1 MSATQTIPPPGIVVR
16 GRSFLALT
24 LAPEWPLRAWLAG
37 LDAQR
42 LRAASLFEGRPLV
55 VNLAGA
61 PGGPGAPESALEA
74 ALEALDALALRD
86 LRVIGVDGVDADLLT
101 GTRWGRLPTVLLG
114 REGGQDLLRGAAA
127 PAAADS
133 NPSAVEAP
141 SLPPSP
147 SLLIDGP
154 VRSGRSV
161 VFEDGDVTV
170 IGPVASGAEV
180 IAGGSIHVYGA
191 LRGGAE
197 RATRRRRL
205 GADLLPQAR
214 GRAGRGGGPL
224 PHRGALGRGAA
235 RSGGADSK
243 RGPAAAAD
251 AAGLMVGGVP
261 PGGGEGVG

>member
-24 LAPEWPLRAWLAG
+24 LAPEWPLRVWLAG

-55 VNLAGA
+55 VNLGGA

-191 LRGGAE
+191 LRGRAIAGLSAQPGAGGSARIFCRKLE
-197 RATRRRRL
+197 AELVAVEGHYRTAEHWGAGLQGRAVQIRNEGRRL
-205 GADLLPQAR
+205 RLT
-214 GRAGRGGGPL
+214 PL
-224 PHRGALGRGAA
+224 
-235 RSGGADSK
+235 D
-243 RGPAAAAD
+243 
-251 AAGLMVGGVP
+251 
-261 PGGGEGVG
+261 

>member
-16 GRSFLALT
+16 GRSFLALP

-61 PGGPGAPESALEA
+61 PGGPAEPEA

-114 REGGQDLLRGAAA
+114 REGGQDLLRDAAA

-133 NPSAVEAP
+133 APPAAVEAP
-141 SLPPSP
+141 SLSPSS

-191 LRGGAE
+191 LRGRAIAGLNAGPGAGGSARIFCRKLE
-197 RATRRRRL
+197 AELVAVEGHYRTAEHWGEGLQGQAVQIRNEGRRL
-205 GADLLPQAR
+205 RLT
-214 GRAGRGGGPL
+214 PL
-224 PHRGALGRGAA
+224 
-235 RSGGADSK
+235 D
-243 RGPAAAAD
+243 
-251 AAGLMVGGVP
+251 
-261 PGGGEGVG
+261 